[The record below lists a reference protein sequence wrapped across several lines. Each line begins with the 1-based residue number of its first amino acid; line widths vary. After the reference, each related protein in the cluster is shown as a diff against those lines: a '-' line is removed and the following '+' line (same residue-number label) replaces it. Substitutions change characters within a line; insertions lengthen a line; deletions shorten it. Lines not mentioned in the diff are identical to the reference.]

1 MPLNVRRFGASCL
14 VFLLSAGAV
23 IAQATGASS
32 NEDMKQRLTRARAFV
47 AVRSYTA
54 AAFEL
59 EKIRKESTDPSVQNI
74 ALTLL
79 MNCYLENGDYKHTQD
94 LLNETFTFVKTAK
107 GNSSSSYFT
116 ISGQLLKMARAQLE
130 RYKQLGLN
138 IADPDIPTEVA
149 AEIEKMRG
157 TLELVVTQTKELSDS
172 NKRSAEAFG
181 LLEEVTNTRSSMA
194 RDAYDATRWKNEV
207 ADARERLA
215 NSQSLV
221 VNVVDE
227 PANSAANVAQNTGT
241 ANTTPN
247 ILNTSGTTTPV
258 TVPIETSSKPQV
270 SPGSDAARDI
280 LKEVKPQT
288 SNPLPNII
296 EDKKAKAD
304 AAGNT
309 AANTLPTNST
319 AANLTPNVSDA
330 GGDKPKTRARTS
342 GEKNSQTEPAQSTA
356 GVKSDPLATS
366 VGSLVDMAT
375 KKVAPVYPQIARN
388 MRVGGVVRVDLV
400 VDEQGAVLSAQAVQG
415 PEMLK
420 RAAMDA
426 VKQWKFRPV
435 MIDGQATKASGFI
448 NFNFSL

>member
-14 VFLLSAGAV
+14 VFLLFAGAV
-23 IAQATGASS
+23 FAQATGASS
-32 NEDMKQRLTRARAFV
+32 NDDMKQRLARARAFV

-59 EKIRKESTDPSVQNI
+59 EKIRKESGDPSVQNI

-79 MNCYLENGDYKHTQD
+79 MNCYLENSDYRHTQD
-94 LLNETFTFVKTAK
+94 LLNETFAGLKTSK

-116 ISGQLLKMARAQLE
+116 ISGQLLKTARAQLE
-130 RYKQLGLN
+130 RYRQLGLN
-138 IADPDIPTEVA
+138 VTDPEIPAEVS

-157 TLELVVTQTKELSDS
+157 TLELVVTQVKELSDG

-215 NSQSLV
+215 NSQNLV

-227 PANSAANVAQNTGT
+227 PASNTMAAAQNTGAANATPDIAKITT
-241 ANTTPN
+241 AQIPPAAADPN
-247 ILNTSGTTTPV
+247 
-258 TVPIETSSKPQV
+258 SKPLV
-270 SPGSDAARDI
+270 KLENISA
-280 LKEVKPQT
+280 KETKPQPET
-288 SNPLPNII
+288 INPNTLENQKPKV
-296 EDKKAKAD
+296 DT
-304 AAGNT
+304 AGNT
-309 AANTLPTNST
+309 ANPANSNAGAAVPDNTGAT
-319 AANLTPNVSDA
+319 A
-330 GGDKPKTRARTS
+330 KTRARIST
-342 GEKNSQTEPAQSTA
+342 EKAQLVAETDGKTA
-356 GVKSDPLATS
+356 STS
-366 VGSLVDMAT
+366 VGSMVEIAT
-375 KKVAPVYPQIARN
+375 KKVAPVYPQMAKS

-400 VDEQGAVLSAQAVQG
+400 VDEQGSVLSAQAVQG

-435 MIDGQATKASGFI
+435 MVDGQPTRASGFI

>member
-1 MPLNVRRFGASCL
+1 
-14 VFLLSAGAV
+14 VFLLLAGAV

-116 ISGQLLKMARAQLE
+116 ISGQLLRMARAQLE

-241 ANTTPN
+241 ANTTPVV
-247 ILNTSGTTTPV
+247 LNTSNPTP
-258 TVPIETSSKPQV
+258 PIAPIDTNAKPQAN
-270 SPGSDAARDI
+270 PGSNAARDI
-280 LKEVKPQT
+280 LKESKPQT
-288 SNPLPNII
+288 SEPVPNVA
-296 EDKKAKAD
+296 DDQKAKANTPGNTN
-304 AAGNT
+304 GNT
-309 AANTLPTNST
+309 AANTPPTNST

-342 GEKNSQTEPAQSTA
+342 GEKNSQTDPAQSAA
-356 GVKSDPLATS
+356 GVKSDPLATSTS

-426 VKQWKFRPV
+426 VKQWKFKPV